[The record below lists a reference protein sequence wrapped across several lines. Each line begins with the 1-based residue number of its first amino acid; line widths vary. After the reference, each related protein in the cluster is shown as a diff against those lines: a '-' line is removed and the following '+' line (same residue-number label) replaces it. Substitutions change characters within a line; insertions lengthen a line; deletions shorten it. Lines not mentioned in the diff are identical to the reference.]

1 MGGKYILIPY
11 FYAKT
16 ILKPITMRI
25 IIADDHTIVREGVKL
40 LLTEAF
46 PLAEIMDVSDSVDL
60 MKHVYKS
67 KWDVVV
73 CDISMPPGDSG
84 LEAIKLI
91 KEHSAKTPVIILSM
105 HAPEQ
110 YAVRA
115 IKAGAMG
122 YLTKSAATREL
133 VKAVNTVLSGR
144 KYLSADVADVLAD
157 AFENLENTQ
166 TVESLS
172 DREYEVFKLIASG
185 KSISDIAKQL
195 ILSTNTVSTFR
206 ARIFEKM
213 GFHNNL
219 ELIRYAVNHNL
230 V

>member
-1 MGGKYILIPY
+1 
-11 FYAKT
+11 
-16 ILKPITMRI
+16 MRI
-25 IIADDHTIVREGVKL
+25 LIADDHTIVREGIKL
-40 LLTEAF
+40 LLIESY
-46 PLAEIMDVSDSVDL
+46 PLADIVDVSDSVDL
-60 MKHVYKS
+60 MKSVYKE
-67 KWDVVV
+67 KWDVVI

-84 LEAIKLI
+84 LEAIKQI
-91 KEHSAKTPVIILSM
+91 KEHAPKLPVIILSM
-105 HAPEQ
+105 HAPDQ

-122 YLTKSAATREL
+122 YLTKGAATLEL

-144 KYLSADVADVLAD
+144 KYLSADVAGVLAD
-157 AFENLENTQ
+157 AFENSNISNS
-166 TVESLS
+166 VESLS
-172 DREYEVFKLIASG
+172 DREFEVFKLLASG

-219 ELIRYAVNHNL
+219 ELIRYAVDNKL
-230 V
+230 I

>member
-1 MGGKYILIPY
+1 MQIL
-11 FYAKT
+11 
-16 ILKPITMRI
+16 
-25 IIADDHTIVREGVKL
+25 IADDHTIVREGIKM
-40 LLTEAF
+40 LLTEAY
-46 PLAEIMDVSDSVDL
+46 PLAEIIDVSNAVDL
-60 MKHVYKS
+60 MKLVYKD
-67 KWDVVV
+67 KWDVII

-84 LEAIKLI
+84 LDAVKQI
-91 KEHSAKTPVIILSM
+91 KEYAPKLPVIILSM

-122 YLTKSAATREL
+122 YLTKGAATLEL
-133 VKAVNTVLSGR
+133 VKAVNTVLNGK
-144 KYLSADVADVLAD
+144 KYLSPDVADVLAD
-157 AFENLENTQ
+157 AFEHINSSK

-172 DREYEVFKLIASG
+172 DREFEVFKLLASG

-195 ILSTNTVSTFR
+195 ILSANTVSTFR

-219 ELIRYAVNHNL
+219 ELIRHAVDNSL
-230 V
+230 I